1 MKQQL
6 ECLGVDIRMKLKNIE
21 LPMEQIKAFC
31 DRWQVIEFALFGSIL
46 GDDFRPDSDIDVLI
60 TFSPTAKRG
69 LTETLQ
75 MRDELQAIF
84 DRKVDLIVKAAI
96 ERSEN
101 WLRRKN
107 IGISR
112 NHLCR
117 VIKNPLSTSR
127 TPSNAFCAT
136 QMGSVNRT

>member
-1 MKQQL
+1 
-6 ECLGVDIRMKLKNIE
+6 
-21 LPMEQIKAFC
+21 MEQIKEFC

-46 GDDFRPDSDIDVLI
+46 RDDFRPDSDIDVLI

-75 MRDELQAIF
+75 MRNELQAIF
-84 DRKVDLIVKAAI
+84 DREVDLIVKAAI

-107 IGISR
+107 ILESAEIIY
-112 NHLCR
+112 
-117 VIKNPLSTSR
+117 V
-127 TPSNAFCAT
+127 A
-136 QMGSVNRT
+136 